1 MSKKTV
7 VILSGGLDSTT
18 LLWHLKASGN
28 EVKALSINYGQR
40 HKKELLQAA
49 KIANLASVDHK
60 VADFSSL
67 QPLLG
72 GSSQTDYSVEV
83 PEGHY
88 AEESM
93 KKTVVSQR
101 NLLMLSAAAAWATSL
116 KFDSIAYGAHAGDH
130 AVYPDCREE
139 FVDAL
144 EKTIKLGDWHQV
156 SIDRPFVNMT
166 KAQIVTLATKIGAP
180 VELTWT
186 CYKGEDKHC
195 GRCGTDVERLGAF
208 DDAGV
213 VDPVEYVDREFYKKV
228 LAEAVK

>member
-49 KIANLASVDHK
+49 KIANLAGVDHK

-130 AVYPDCREE
+130 AIYPDCREE

>member
-18 LLWHLKASGN
+18 LLWHLKAAGN

-49 KIANLASVDHK
+49 KIALLAEVEHR
-60 VADFSSL
+60 VVDFSSL

-72 GSSQTDYSVEV
+72 GSSQTDYSVDV

-93 KKTVVSQR
+93 KKTIVSQR

-116 KFDSIAYGAHAGDH
+116 RFDSIAYGAHAGDH
-130 AVYPDCREE
+130 AIYPDCREE
-139 FVDAL
+139 FVQAL

-156 SIDRPFVNMT
+156 SVDRPFVNMT
-166 KAQIVTLATKIGAP
+166 KADIVRLATKIGSP
-180 VELTWT
+180 SQLSWT
-186 CYKGEDKHC
+186 CYKGGDLHC
-195 GRCGTDVERLGAF
+195 GRCGTCVERLGAF
-208 DDAGV
+208 DDAGM
-213 VDPVEYVDREFYKKV
+213 VDPVEYADREYYKKV
-228 LAEAVK
+228 LAGAK

>member
-49 KIANLASVDHK
+49 KIANLAGVDHK